1 MPPPDHP
8 NAELITRVFLAV
20 EEGNVQA
27 FWGPQAPDVS
37 ASVSGTGDLAGEY
50 GNIEERDWIPCQIF
64 AKLSLM
70 RRGPRRKR
78 AHIIEV
84 FASDDRAVLSYEVSA
99 ENSDVR
105 LPGVI
110 VAEISNGV
118 IVSAEHHDP
127 LTVSGGLDSLR

>member
-1 MPPPDHP
+1 MSSPDHP
-8 NAELITRVFLAV
+8 NAVLITRVFRAV
-20 EEGNVQA
+20 EEGNVPA
-27 FWGPQAPDVS
+27 FWEPLADDVS
-37 ASVSGTGDLAGEY
+37 ASISGTGDLAGEY
-50 GNIEERDWIPCQIF
+50 GEIEERDWIPCQIF

-78 AHIIEV
+78 AHIVAV

-110 VAEISNGV
+110 VAEISNGA
-118 IVSAEHHDP
+118 IVSAQHHDP
-127 LTVSGGLDSLR
+127 LTVTGGLNGLQ